1 MTDATTATYPR
12 YTCHLLPLDAVPAG
26 VPVTDAASA
35 STLPP
40 FEPAS
45 VAVEGFIHA
54 SSPSETL
61 PTANRWLR
69 DVPADALRVL
79 IIDTHHDSLGGV
91 YYAQELSGPRELIR
105 AGTAD
110 APAIVWEPGVP
121 PAKNASVARAQA
133 KGAKTP
139 AAVLFP
145 HIYGA
150 LPVAAIAAVLEVE
163 HDGDAMAPW
172 SRVVGLDAYAAVR
185 DE

>member
-1 MTDATTATYPR
+1 MTDTAATTATSYPR
-12 YTCHLLPLDAVPAG
+12 YTCHLLPRDAVPAG
-26 VPVTDAASA
+26 VPVTDPASA
-35 STLPP
+35 SMLPP

-69 DVPADALRVL
+69 DVPAGALRVL

-91 YYAQELSGPRELIR
+91 YYAQELGGPRELIR
-105 AGTAD
+105 AGTAG

-121 PAKNASVARAQA
+121 PAKDASVVRAQA

-139 AAVLFP
+139 KEVLFP
-145 HIYGA
+145 HVYGA
-150 LPVAAIAAVLEVE
+150 LPIASIAAVLEVE
-163 HDGDAMAPW
+163 HGGDASAPW
-172 SRVVGLDAYAAVR
+172 TRVAALDAYTA
-185 DE
+185 